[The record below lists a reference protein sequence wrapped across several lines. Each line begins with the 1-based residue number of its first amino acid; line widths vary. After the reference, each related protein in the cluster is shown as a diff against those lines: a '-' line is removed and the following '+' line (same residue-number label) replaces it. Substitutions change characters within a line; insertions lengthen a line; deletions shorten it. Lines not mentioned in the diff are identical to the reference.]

1 MLSLIYTCNLL
12 IQGPL
17 LRKYKFS
24 NIYRFVKLLACSR
37 IYRKFIWN
45 LMCMV
50 YKEMETNDDFSQK
63 DMPRDNAF
71 VQTD

>member
-1 MLSLIYTCNLL
+1 
-12 IQGPL
+12 
-17 LRKYKFS
+17 
-24 NIYRFVKLLACSR
+24 
-37 IYRKFIWN
+37 
-45 LMCMV
+45 MCMV